1 MFEIVASSHHL
12 WRCVVDFGEARCPC
26 CTETVPLL
34 TIGSSQI
41 GRSLKLNSELRLTT
55 DVETF
60 SYFFDQK
67 WFRSL
72 AWNIPLPRN
81 TTGAKPMMFCKF
93 DQIRWI
99 WTCES
104 SESKIFFLQ
113 VVIFFYKWSPAT
125 CLALD
130 AELILLGL
138 PSPWEMMVIIGK
150 VMILII
156 IISMWEQNQ
165 QSTSNH
171 LIVDPVLPKWKCRH

>member
-67 WFRSL
+67 CCRSL

-113 VVIFFYKWSPAT
+113 VVIFFFSMGHLQLVLHSTQSWSFWV
-125 CLALD
+125 CHLHERWWWSLAKSWSS
-130 AELILLGL
+130 ASS
-138 PSPWEMMVIIGK
+138 SPCESR
-150 VMILII
+150 
-156 IISMWEQNQ
+156 ISNQ
-165 QSTSNH
+165 QVITWS
-171 LIVDPVLPKWKCRH
+171 